1 MSERSV
7 APPART
13 GTPRPTT
20 LELMA
25 ERIELEVARLKEA
38 RPELVGRIDR
48 AVTILVV
55 HLSSA
60 PRTRPIRCRIRRG
73 GRKVLLVSSL
83 SAGGAVYEVDPRN
96 WSCSCPDFHR
106 AEATACKHGLSGW
119 ILLRVGLLAA
129 PARRPCD
136 GCGLRFKPGDLV
148 ELNEDNHDNLSR
160 FHGDMLCRECADAA
174 GVMR

>member
-55 HLSSA
+55 HLSSP
-60 PRTRPIRCRIRRG
+60 PRSRPMWCRVRRD
-73 GRKVLLVSSL
+73 GRPVLLVSSL
-83 SAGGAVYEVDPRN
+83 SSGGAVYLVDPGT
-96 WSCSCPDFHR
+96 WECSCPDFHR
-106 AEATACKHGLSGW
+106 GSTGVCKHGLAGW
-119 ILLRVGLLAA
+119 ILWASGR
-129 PARRPCD
+129 
-136 GCGLRFKPGDLV
+136 
-148 ELNEDNHDNLSR
+148 
-160 FHGDMLCRECADAA
+160 A
-174 GVMR
+174 GIAGANAHANGGRG